1 MAYKNQQQFI
11 EALEK
16 AGELVR
22 IKAYVD
28 PKLEMAEI
36 TDRMSKQ
43 AGGGKALLFEN
54 SGYEFPVLMNAYGSE
69 KRMCMA
75 LGVEHLDDVAKQIEE
90 LFKLLASPKE
100 GIIDKLKFLPKL
112 NQFASWMP
120 KIKSGRGEC
129 QEIIM
134 TDPDITRL
142 PVITCW
148 PKDGGPFVTLPVIHT
163 KDPNTGIRNVG
174 MYRMQVFGPMLTA
187 MHWHKH
193 KVSAKHFNE
202 YKKLGK
208 RMPVA
213 VALGG
218 DPVYAYSATAPLPE
232 NVDEYMLA
240 GFLRKKKVELVKCI
254 TQPEVEVPADAD
266 FVIEGYV
273 DPDDEMIWEGPFG
286 DHTGYYSLPDW
297 YPRFHI
303 TAITHKKDPVYPAT
317 IVGIPPQEDA
327 WLGKATERIFLAPIK
342 MTMVPEIIDMD
353 MPVEGVF
360 HNLVIVKIKKDF
372 AGQGQKVM
380 NAMWGAGQMMFNKI
394 LVLASPP
401 NSLSKGEGASESSL
415 NLTDYEKVAR
425 EVFKNLNPA
434 TDIYFSQGPM
444 DVLDHSC
451 SKLGFGGKM
460 CVDGTMKFEEEKD
473 ESYKLQAVSYKLNAE
488 FLRNRFPE
496 IYEVNTSLVKKEIPC
511 LIISV
516 EKNRKGH
523 IRKLH
528 EQICELQEVEGI
540 KMILY
545 VEHTVDAND
554 LPTAL
559 WRFCNNLDPKRDHM
573 LCEMG
578 PKTEESDKEINV
590 KRQTSNVKS
599 SSCMG
604 FDGTRKTK
612 EFDDF
617 HRDWPNIIVADDA
630 TIKAVDEKWDSLGI
644 GKFIPSPSLK
654 FKKQMYGEEAAV
666 SPVSKGGTFVEELL
680 RIQSYF

>member
-1 MAYKNQQQFI
+1 MSYKNQQAFI
-11 EALEK
+11 TALEE

-22 IKAYVD
+22 VQTYVN
-28 PKLEMAEI
+28 PVLEMAEI

-43 AGGGKALLFEN
+43 PGGGKAILFEN
-54 SGYEFPVLMNAYGSE
+54 TGYEFPVLMNAYGSE
-69 KRMCMA
+69 KRMCLA
-75 LGVEHLDDVAKQIEE
+75 LGVKHLDDVARDIEN
-90 LFKLLASPKE
+90 LFKLLSSPKE
-100 GIIDKLKFLPKL
+100 GMLDKLKLLPKL
-112 NQFASWMP
+112 GQFASWMP
-120 KIKSGRGEC
+120 KVRKGRGEC
-129 QEIIM
+129 QEVVM
-134 TDPDITRL
+134 QKPDITQL

-148 PKDGGPFVTLPVIHT
+148 PKDGGPFVTLPIIHT
-163 KDPNTGIRNVG
+163 KDPVTGSRNVG
-174 MYRMQVFGPMLTA
+174 MYRMQIFGPVLTG

-202 YKKLGK
+202 YKKTGQ

-254 TQPEVEVPADAD
+254 SQPAIEVPADAD

-273 DPDDEMIWEGPFG
+273 DPNDELIWEGPFG

-303 TAITHKKDPVYPAT
+303 TAITHKKNPVYPAT

-342 MTMVPEIIDMD
+342 MTMVPEIMDMD

-360 HNLVIVKIKKDF
+360 HNLVITKIKKDY

-394 LVLASPP
+394 LVLADQDVVIQ
-401 NSLSKGEGASESSL
+401 
-415 NLTDYEKVAR
+415 DYEMLAKT
-425 EVFKNLNPA
+425 VFKNINPA

-460 CVDGTMKFEEEKD
+460 CIDGSAKFEEESD
-473 ESYKLQAVSYKLNAE
+473 SQFLQTVSAGEFSAE
-488 FLRNRFPE
+488 ELKAKFPE
-496 IYEVNTSLVKKEIPC
+496 IKEINHS
-511 LIISV
+511 LL
-516 EKNRKGH
+516 EKNISCLLVSVRKEKRGQV
-523 IRKLH
+523 RELH
-528 EQICELQEVEGI
+528 ENLCKTGLLTAI
-540 KMILY
+540 KMVLY
-545 VEHTVDAND
+545 VEHTVDAHD
-554 LPTAL
+554 LPIAL
-559 WRFCNNLDPKRDHM
+559 WRFCNNLDPKRDHI
-573 LCEMG
+573 LC
-578 PKTEESDKEINV
+578 KTRNDASGY
-590 KRQTSNVKS
+590 SA
-599 SSCMG
+599 CMG

-612 EFDDF
+612 LLDDF
-617 HRDWPNIIVADDA
+617 HREWPNIIVADEK
-630 TIKAVDEKWDSLGI
+630 TIQAVDAKWASLNLGA
-644 GKFIPSPSLK
+644 FIPSPSLK
-654 FKKQMYGEEAAV
+654 FRDQLYGEEAV
-666 SPVSKGGTFVEELL
+666 VND
-680 RIQSYF
+680 

>member
-16 AGELVR
+16 AGELIR
-22 IKAYVD
+22 IKEYVN
-28 PKLEMAEI
+28 PKLEIAEI
-36 TDRMSKQ
+36 TDRISKT

-54 SGYEFPVLMNAYGSE
+54 TGYRFPVLMNAYGSE
-69 KRMCMA
+69 KRMCLA
-75 LGVEHLDDVAKQIEE
+75 LGVDHLDDVAKEIEN
-90 LFKLLASPKE
+90 LFHLLASPKE
-100 GIIDKLKFLPKL
+100 SIVDKLKLLPKL
-112 NQFASWMP
+112 GQFAGWMP
-120 KIKSGRGEC
+120 KVKTGRGEC
-129 QEIIM
+129 QQIILQGAEA
-134 TDPDITRL
+134 DITKL

-148 PKDGGPFVTLPVIHT
+148 PKDGGPFVTLPIIHT
-163 KDPNTGIRNVG
+163 KDPNTNTRNVG
-174 MYRMQVFGPMLTA
+174 MYRMQVFGPQLTG

-202 YKKLGK
+202 YKKLNK

-254 TQPEVEVPADAD
+254 SQPEVEVPADAD
-266 FVIEGYV
+266 FIIEGYV
-273 DPDDEMIWEGPFG
+273 DPADEMIWEGPFG

-303 TAITHKKDPVYPAT
+303 TCITHKQNPVYPAT

-327 WLGKATERIFLAPIK
+327 WLGKATERIFLAPMK
-342 MTMVPEIIDMD
+342 MTMVPEIVDMD

-360 HNLVIVKIKKDF
+360 HNLVIAQIKKDY

-394 LVLASPP
+394 LVIADEGVRIQHYEELAQ
-401 NSLSKGEGASESSL
+401 
-415 NLTDYEKVAR
+415 Y
-425 EVFKNLNPA
+425 VFRNLNPA
-434 TDIYFSQGPM
+434 ADIYFSQGPM

-460 CVDGTMKFEEEKD
+460 CIDGTAKFEEEKD
-473 ESYKLQAVSYKLNAE
+473 ESYDLQFAVYDFNEQLLAKKFS
-488 FLRNRFPE
+488 E
-496 IYEVNTSLVKKEIPC
+496 IKAINSSLIKKEIPV

-523 IRKLH
+523 VRELH
-528 EQICELQEVEGI
+528 QQICELKEAEGV

-554 LPTAL
+554 LPVAL
-559 WRFCNNLDPKRDHM
+559 WRFCNNLDPKRDHI
-573 LCEMG
+573 LSVR
-578 PKTEESDKEINV
+578 PTQNSKL
-590 KRQTSNVKS
+590 QTQNTVA
-599 SSCMG
+599 CMG
-604 FDGTRKTK
+604 LDGTIKTK
-612 EFDDF
+612 EFDNF
-617 HRDWPNIIVADDA
+617 QRDWPNIIVSDEA
-630 TIKAVDEKWDSLGI
+630 TIQSVDEKWERLGL
-644 GKFIPSPSLK
+644 GEFISSPSLK
-654 FKKQMYGEEAAV
+654 FKDQMYGEEAVA
-666 SPVSKGGTFVEELL
+666 KE
-680 RIQSYF
+680 